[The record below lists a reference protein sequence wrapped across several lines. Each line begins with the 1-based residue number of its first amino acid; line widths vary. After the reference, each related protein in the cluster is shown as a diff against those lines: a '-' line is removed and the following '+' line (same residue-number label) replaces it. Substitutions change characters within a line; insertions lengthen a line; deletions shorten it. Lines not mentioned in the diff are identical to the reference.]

1 MLSQAELHTVN
12 GALTALDDDLDM
24 IQQQLEHQMQAQ
36 DQHQEDARYTFGVS
50 CTVMHLE
57 SVLLKSCLPACQQA
71 VPLCGSTS
79 RRDCCTYSPH
89 GITVEQTRAQAN
101 AVAGVGQLIVASV
114 TLATIQAL

>member
-71 VPLCGSTS
+71 VPLCEALAEGIAARTLLMALPSS
-79 RRDCCTYSPH
+79 RH
-89 GITVEQTRAQAN
+89 ALKQMQW
-101 AVAGVGQLIVASV
+101 
-114 TLATIQAL
+114 LALDS